1 MEIDGLTGEVR
12 FDDDGRRV
20 NYTLQVVEM
29 SVNSTLQQVALWRDD
44 AGFLPL
50 HGRHGGGGSAG
61 GAAGGNSRAMYANGN
76 GDYTRNHTYIVTS
89 VLEEPY
95 LMHRTQS
102 MEQLVGNERFEGY
115 CKDLAELLATRLGIK
130 CECVR
135 VKEIEVV
142 IIIVVCL
149 DS

>member
-1 MEIDGLTGEVR
+1 
-12 FDDDGRRV
+12 
-20 NYTLQVVEM
+20 
-29 SVNSTLQQVALWRDD
+29 
-44 AGFLPL
+44 
-50 HGRHGGGGSAG
+50 
-61 GAAGGNSRAMYANGN
+61 
-76 GDYTRNHTYIVTS
+76 
-89 VLEEPY
+89 
-95 LMHRTQS
+95 